1 MDHPVPLSSF
11 GLRFA
16 VPQRPH
22 AMEQWAEVRPL
33 ADGRDL
39 LAEIHPDGTSSC
51 SSRHL
56 LGPVGGWPF
65 AALDEPRR
73 VELSNNDCVTSC
85 CGGIFVTIRRQGD
98 RVLWTSWENT
108 EANRDPLPVDLHFDA
123 AQYDAELARAGS
135 DVSWEGPVDTAA
147 RLLAQELADHTGP
160 EAGDHA
166 VLSITPERTD
176 PPRVTVRMRRRDAPR
191 TPGED
196 LVHELLLTDRKPVQE
211 LVQRLVLRITA
222 HDRGDTSGPR

>member
-65 AALDEPRR
+65 AASDEPRR

-108 EANRDPLPVDLHFDA
+108 EDNRDPLPADLHFDA

-166 VLSITPERTD
+166 VLSITPE
-176 PPRVTVRMRRRDAPR
+176 
-191 TPGED
+191 
-196 LVHELLLTDRKPVQE
+196 
-211 LVQRLVLRITA
+211 
-222 HDRGDTSGPR
+222 